1 MNCLYILE
9 MNPLLVICK
18 YFLQFCGLSFHL
30 FIVSFAVQ
38 KLLNLIRTH
47 FFSFVFIFIRRWI
60 KNILLWFMSKSVLP
74 MSSSESFIVSS
85 LTLMFLIHF
94 ELIFVCGVKEYSNF
108 ILLHVAVQF
117 SQHHLLKKLYFP
129 CCTFLPP
136 LFQIK

>member
-1 MNCLYILE
+1 MNCLYLLE

-38 KLLNLIRTH
+38 KLLNLIRAH

-117 SQHHLLKKLYFP
+117 S
-129 CCTFLPP
+129 
-136 LFQIK
+136 